1 MWGEA
6 LPQGALC
13 CRTQEGRNWNILI
26 KNTSESTGRNRD
38 FPIPHAGRFSLALYW
53 FTTAEQLIWGALR
66 DLSAGS
72 PFAACFHQSQ
82 ILTLAKIQFIKHRSA
97 NPLQVCLQLHVNM
110 LFHRRLIEL
119 DGIFKRQADLIQNLA
134 VVKFCP
140 GSERTLPWLL
150 LYFSFCLKSVDLMLK
165 EYKKLETA
173 DLVFAEGLP
182 DLSYEFEWCLFVCWY
197 TEDMK
202 TVCCLGFGCMGAHP
216 ILPPLIGAEQRT
228 VKQKTSL
235 LFHPLIQTLVK
246 LWQGTSVNFW
256 RYVENQPSIQT

>member
-1 MWGEA
+1 
-6 LPQGALC
+6 
-13 CRTQEGRNWNILI
+13 
-26 KNTSESTGRNRD
+26 
-38 FPIPHAGRFSLALYW
+38 
-53 FTTAEQLIWGALR
+53 
-66 DLSAGS
+66 
-72 PFAACFHQSQ
+72 
-82 ILTLAKIQFIKHRSA
+82 
-97 NPLQVCLQLHVNM
+97 M

-150 LYFSFCLKSVDLMLK
+150 LYFSFCLKSVDLLLK
-165 EYKKLETA
+165 EYKKLENA

-246 LWQGTSVNFW
+246 L
-256 RYVENQPSIQT
+256 